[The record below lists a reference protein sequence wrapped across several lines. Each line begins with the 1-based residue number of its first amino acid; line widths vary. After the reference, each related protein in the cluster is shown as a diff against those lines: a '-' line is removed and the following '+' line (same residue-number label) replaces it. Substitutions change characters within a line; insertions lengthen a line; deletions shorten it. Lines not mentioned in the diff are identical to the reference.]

1 VPLNVE
7 LKLEVWDSP
16 NSAGIV
22 IDAVRL
28 AKLAL
33 NNSVAGSL
41 VGPSSYLMKSP
52 PQQIVDDEARELT
65 EQFIERYRRGA
76 PAEQPAKASTAQ

>member
-22 IDAVRL
+22 IDSVRL

-33 NNSVAGSL
+33 NKGIAGSL
-41 VGPSSYLMKSP
+41 VEPSSYLMKSP
-52 PQQIVDDEARELT
+52 PQQIQDDEAAKLT
-65 EQFIERYRRGA
+65 EQFIERNRRQA
-76 PAEQPAKASTAQ
+76 PVTAPDPTAVK

>member
-1 VPLNVE
+1 M
-7 LKLEVWDSP
+7 WDSP

-33 NNSVAGSL
+33 NNGVAGAL
-41 VGPSSYLMKSP
+41 EGPSSYLMKSP
-52 PQQIVDDEARELT
+52 PKQIVDDEAY
-65 EQFIERYRRGA
+65 EQIASSSSSSTRRKSVKA
-76 PAEQPAKASTAQ
+76 PAKAKA